1 MKWST
6 SGNDTQYEI
15 NKQDESQQYDMKM
28 NRIKAI
34 AYSEENK
41 SNKGFHLILLQHV
54 AQHKMFELTIS
65 LNHEWYE
72 YE

>member
-15 NKQDESQQYDMKM
+15 NEQDESQQYNIKM

-34 AYSEENK
+34 AYSEEN
-41 SNKGFHLILLQHV
+41 
-54 AQHKMFELTIS
+54 
-65 LNHEWYE
+65 
-72 YE
+72 

>member
-1 MKWST
+1 
-6 SGNDTQYEI
+6 
-15 NKQDESQQYDMKM
+15 MKM

-41 SNKGFHLILLQHV
+41 SNKGFHLILLQRV

-65 LNHEWYE
+65 LNHE
-72 YE
+72 